1 MFLVVLAGQQL
12 ITSKI
17 KVSEYMQIFLKC
29 TCTCVYLYIQT
40 HYTQYTHT
48 HYVNTNFYFGCD

>member
-17 KVSEYMQIFLKC
+17 KVSEYMQIFLKY
-29 TCTCVYLYIQT
+29 TCIYIYKLII
-40 HYTQYTHT
+40 HSTHT
-48 HYVNTNFYFGCD
+48 HIM